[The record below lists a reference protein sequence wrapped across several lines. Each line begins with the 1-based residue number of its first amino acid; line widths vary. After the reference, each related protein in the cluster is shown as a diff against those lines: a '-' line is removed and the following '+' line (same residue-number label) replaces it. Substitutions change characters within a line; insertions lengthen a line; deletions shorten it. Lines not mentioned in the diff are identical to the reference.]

1 MRNNLF
7 TIALILGSTIC
18 AVGQTEKSVNNING
32 GMPNRISMNVTV
44 AKQTQG
50 ATFGEKVNA
59 GLQAVGGAYV
69 IFPNKQ
75 AFLITRNK
83 VSEMTSSEVAKVNAG
98 LHAAGSAVA
107 QGASLVGGALPG
119 GAVISAAVSKA
130 DGGRPIWE
138 VKNVS
143 DGFLLPSN
151 LTDGEYTLTIVVE
164 KATSGLKDT
173 LKTQVR
179 LGIKVEGRT
188 YISNQALLLLTQ
200 WRSESNRATKLSLL
214 F

>member
-1 MRNNLF
+1 MKNNLL
-7 TIALILGSTIC
+7 TIVLILGSTIC

-59 GLQAVGGAYV
+59 GLQAAGGAYV

-83 VSEMTSSEVAKVNAG
+83 VSEITSSEVAKVNAG
-98 LHAAGSAVA
+98 LHAAGSAIA
-107 QGASLVGGALPG
+107 QGASLVGGVLPG

-151 LTDGEYTLTIVVE
+151 LTDGEYTLTVVVE

-188 YISNQALLLLTQ
+188 YKVISA
-200 WRSESNRATKLSLL
+200 SV
-214 F
+214 

>member
-1 MRNNLF
+1 MKEKLVLLTFILLPFSMLGQNERAINNL
-7 TIALILGSTIC
+7 
-18 AVGQTEKSVNNING
+18 NN

-50 ATFGEKVNA
+50 ATFGEKVSVGLHAA
-59 GLQAVGGAYV
+59 GSYV

-75 AFLITRNK
+75 AFLIAQNK
-83 VSEMTSSEVAKVNAG
+83 ITEMSNAEVAKVNAG
-98 LHAAGSAVA
+98 LHAAGSAIA

-119 GAVISAAVSKA
+119 GAIISAAVSKA

-138 VKNVS
+138 IKDAT
-143 DGFLLPSN
+143 DGFVLPAD
-151 LTDGEYTLTIVVE
+151 LADGEYTLTVVVKE

-179 LGIKVEGRT
+179 FGIKVEGRT
-188 YISNQALLLLTQ
+188 YKVITAGAFQST
-200 WRSESNRATKLSLL
+200 
-214 F
+214 

>member
-1 MRNNLF
+1 MKKTLLAFAGLIGLF
-7 TIALILGSTIC
+7 FSAS
-18 AVGQTEKSVNNING
+18 GQNEKSINNINN

-59 GLQAVGGAYV
+59 GLHAAGSYV

-75 AFLITRNK
+75 AFLITKNK
-83 VSEMTSSEVAKVNAG
+83 VAEMNSAEAAKVNAG
-98 LHAAGSAVA
+98 LHATGSAVA

-119 GAVISAAVSKA
+119 GAIISAAVSKA

-138 VKNVS
+138 VKDVTE
-143 DGFLLPSN
+143 GFLLPAD
-151 LTDGEYTLTIVVE
+151 LADGEYTLTVIVKE

-188 YISNQALLLLTQ
+188 YKVISA
-200 WRSESNRATKLSLL
+200 SV
-214 F
+214 

>member
-1 MRNNLF
+1 MKANVMMTVCFCL
-7 TIALILGSTIC
+7 LVLVS
-18 AVGQTEKSVNNING
+18 VGQNERSANS

-44 AKQTQG
+44 PKQTQG

-59 GLQAVGGAYV
+59 GLGTNGAYL

-75 AFLITRNK
+75 AFLIVQNK
-83 VSEMTSSEVAKVNAG
+83 ITELSNAEVAKVNAG
-98 LHAAGSAVA
+98 LHATGSAIA

-119 GAVISAAVSKA
+119 GAIISAAVSKA
-130 DGGRPIWE
+130 DGRPIWE
-138 VKNVS
+138 VKNTT

-151 LTDGEYTLTIVVE
+151 LSDGDYVLTVVFE

-179 LGIKVEGRT
+179 MMIRVENKTYKVV
-188 YISNQALLLLTQ
+188 S
-200 WRSESNRATKLSLL
+200 ATT
-214 F
+214 

>member
-1 MRNNLF
+1 MKEKLVLLTFILLPFSMLGQNERTINNL
-7 TIALILGSTIC
+7 
-18 AVGQTEKSVNNING
+18 NN

-50 ATFGEKVNA
+50 ATFGEKVSVGLHAA
-59 GLQAVGGAYV
+59 GSYV

-75 AFLITRNK
+75 AFLIAQNK
-83 VSEMTSSEVAKVNAG
+83 ITEMSNAEVAKVNAG
-98 LHAAGSAVA
+98 LHAAGSAIA

-119 GAVISAAVSKA
+119 GAIISAAVSKA

-138 VKNVS
+138 IKDAT
-143 DGFLLPSN
+143 DGFVLPAD
-151 LTDGEYTLTIVVE
+151 LADGEYTLTVVVKE

-179 LGIKVEGRT
+179 FGIKVEGRT
-188 YISNQALLLLTQ
+188 YKVITAGAFQST
-200 WRSESNRATKLSLL
+200 
-214 F
+214 

>member
-1 MRNNLF
+1 MNKKLLTTVF
-7 TIALILGSTIC
+7 ITLLALITYS
-18 AVGQTEKSVNNING
+18 QTEKSING
-32 GMPNRISMNVTV
+32 INNGMPNRISMNVTV

-59 GLQAVGGAYV
+59 GLHSAGGAYV

-75 AFLITRNK
+75 AFLATRNK
-83 VSEMTSSEVAKVNAG
+83 VSEMSSSEVAKVNAG
-98 LHAAGSAVA
+98 LHAAGSAVS

-119 GAVISAAVSKA
+119 GAIISAAVSKT
-130 DGGRPIWE
+130 DGGNPIWE
-138 VKNVS
+138 IKNVS
-143 DGFLLPSN
+143 EGFLLPSY
-151 LTDGEYTLTIVVE
+151 LPDGEYILTVTVE

-188 YISNQALLLLTQ
+188 YKVISTNIC
-200 WRSESNRATKLSLL
+200 
-214 F
+214 

>member
-1 MRNNLF
+1 MKKTLLTLSIVF
-7 TIALILGSTIC
+7 ASSILMF
-18 AVGQTEKSVNNING
+18 GQNEKSINNN

-44 AKQTQG
+44 PKQTQG

-59 GLQAVGGAYV
+59 GLHASGGAYI

-75 AFLITRNK
+75 AFLVSQNK
-83 VSEMTSSEVAKVNAG
+83 VTEMSNADVAKVNAG

-119 GAVISAAVSKA
+119 GAIISAAVSKA
-130 DGGRPIWE
+130 DNSRPIWE
-138 VKNVS
+138 IKNITES
-143 DGFLLPSN
+143 FLLPSN
-151 LTDGEYTLTIVVE
+151 LTDGDYVLTVVVE

-179 LGIKVEGRT
+179 LMLKVENRT
-188 YISNQALLLLTQ
+188 YKVIS
-200 WRSESNRATKLSLL
+200 ATI
-214 F
+214 